1 MRDLSLS
8 ELGESVVREALAR
21 SSLTGEAVGELAF
34 GVNFPGSDRSIA
46 RQVALKAGIPDDRPA
61 YTVDRACC
69 SSLTAITLAAR
80 SLRLGEAQI
89 AVAGGA
95 ENLSGVPFFLEGVR
109 WGHRLGDIT
118 LADKLIISCPHTHV
132 PRAVQA
138 SDEATE
144 HGVERDEQDRWAI
157 RSHERAV
164 LAEQKGYF
172 DAERVAITVADE
184 RGESHTVERDEAPRP
199 DATLDRLSR
208 LPTVYGSQTVTAGN
222 APGLSTGASAVVLA
236 TREAAQ
242 SRGLPVLG
250 SLLSS
255 VQVCG
260 PPEGIASI
268 PSVAARAALRA
279 ADLDLDDIDIVEIN
293 EAFAAVPLVSTL
305 LLAEGDRSKAD
316 QIRERTNVNG
326 GAIALG
332 HPTGATAARL
342 VITACHELRRC
353 GGGHALVAICGGV
366 GEAAGA
372 VVQASALDPPS

>member
-21 SSLTGEAVGELAF
+21 SGISGGDVDELAF
-34 GVNFPGSDRSIA
+34 GINFPGSDRSVA
-46 RQVALKAGIPDDRPA
+46 RQVALKAEIPDDRPA

-80 SLRLGEAQI
+80 SLRLGETGI

-95 ENLSGVPFFLEGVR
+95 ENLSKVPFFLEGVR

-132 PRAVQA
+132 PRAVQV
-138 SDEATE
+138 SDEAIQ
-144 HGVERDEQDRWAI
+144 HGIDRDQQDRWAV
-157 RSHERAV
+157 RSHARAV
-164 LAEQKGYF
+164 LAEEQGYF
-172 DAERVAITVADE
+172 EPERVAVHVTDE
-184 RGESHTVERDEAPRP
+184 RGESHVIEGDESPRP
-199 DATLDRLSR
+199 DATLARLAR

-236 TREAAQ
+236 TKDAAEA
-242 SRGLPVLG
+242 RGLAPLG
-250 SLLSS
+250 TLLSS

-260 PPEGIASI
+260 PPAGIASI
-268 PSVAARAALRA
+268 PAVAARAALKA
-279 ADLDLDDIDIVEIN
+279 ADLNLDDMDVVEIN

-305 LLAEGDRSKAD
+305 ILADGDEARANEL
-316 QIRERTNVNG
+316 RERTNING

-342 VITACHELRRC
+342 IITACHELRRR

-372 VVQASALDPPS
+372 VIQVSAPTPSS